1 MKNASDA
8 EGRLICPHCGNPIL
22 SGQSTVWP
30 QDSFIHLDCWRATKA
45 SRDPAAVISQ
55 HPR

>member
-8 EGRLICPHCGNPIL
+8 EGRLICPHCLNPIL

-30 QDSFIHLDCWRATKA
+30 QDSFIHLDCWRAT
-45 SRDPAAVISQ
+45 RPPEILR
-55 HPR
+55 P